1 VVEEWEKAGEKQ
13 QNAGRKE
20 GDATERS

>member
-1 VVEEWEKAGEKQ
+1 VVEEWEKAGEKH